1 MLKGHKLII
10 NKTNFKWYCISV
22 LLTLRYLLPNYFDS
36 IIEQNG
42 LIETM
47 VAVIPLMVGIYIIIS
62 SRCRITES
70 FFPFILYY
78 FLLVMA
84 TAVNRGYIG
93 NVIIHSLHVL
103 MLCLAVDIISK
114 DESQLIGFLKAVRDI
129 TLVFYVANFIFT
141 VIYPHGIPALTES
154 PLFPTFLYGNVN
166 STIKYIIPGI
176 CCSCVL
182 DNKNH
187 KRISAVT
194 LVFILGIFENAIRV
208 YMTATAVVAA
218 LFILLW
224 VLCKN
229 WIVGKE
235 KWIYLAILISLAL
248 FEFLIVLNKNSAEF
262 VTLLTMAFKK
272 TADFSGRRKLWD
284 NTIRLIQ
291 EKWLWGYGYK
301 TRDFLKQNIGN
312 YSGSH
317 NYFLDVIFQRGV
329 FGEILFVSI
338 ITAPFILIKKRVLS
352 DGEYILLGV
361 CGACYLMFLIEP
373 FFTTEYLIIPI
384 IYLLVA
390 SLSKTTIVFKTKK

>member
-1 MLKGHKLII
+1 
-10 NKTNFKWYCISV
+10 
-22 LLTLRYLLPNYFDS
+22 
-36 IIEQNG
+36 
-42 LIETM
+42 
-47 VAVIPLMVGIYIIIS
+47 
-62 SRCRITES
+62 
-70 FFPFILYY
+70 
-78 FLLVMA
+78 MA

-194 LVFILGIFENAIRV
+194 LIFILGIFENAIRV

-262 VTLLTMAFKK
+262 VTLLTMTFKK

-317 NYFLDVIFQRGV
+317 NYFLDVIFQRGI

-338 ITAPFILIKKRVLS
+338 ITAPFFLIKKRVLS
-352 DGEYILLGV
+352 DGQYILLGV
-361 CGACYLMFLIEP
+361 CAACYLMFLIEP

-390 SLSKTTIVFKTKK
+390 SLNKTTIVFKTRK